1 MGDAGDAGDAVRP
14 DAPRGLRSLAMR
26 ERGAA
31 DRRAERS
38 GSLGRATLADAAAER
53 IRWAIFDGELRPGER
68 INIDALA
75 ADFGVS
81 RVPIR
86 DALISLTQDGVVAL
100 SPHKGCYVGDFDEN
114 VLRDHFEILGM
125 VQALAAEHF
134 AREGS
139 PEALARLGEIIEQL
153 RKSNDAHRVRDLGNE
168 FHRIMNSEGGSARQR
183 AVLRGLGRMLP
194 TGFVLELPNG
204 TKVMRSGPGRIYDAM
219 LRGDSAEIR
228 TACAA
233 VQHELAEL
241 VIAHLRRKGVL
252 TSSSSGK
259 RSAASRTA

>member
-1 MGDAGDAGDAVRP
+1 M
-14 DAPRGLRSLAMR
+14 S
-26 ERGAA
+26 ER
-31 DRRAERS
+31 DRT

-53 IRWAIFDGELRPGER
+53 IRWAIFDGRLRPGER

-86 DALISLTQDGVVAL
+86 DALISLTQDGVVVL

-125 VQALAAEHF
+125 VQALAAEHL
-134 AREGS
+134 ARSGNA
-139 PEALARLGEIIEQL
+139 EALDRLGAIVEQL
-153 RKSNDAHRVRDLGNE
+153 SKTNDASTVRDLGNE
-168 FHRIMNSEGGSARQR
+168 FHRIMNSEGGSARPR

-228 TACAA
+228 TACAD
-233 VQHELAEL
+233 VHHELAEL